1 MMPPEKKVKKI
12 FNFTES
18 HVQINLLY
26 FYCKFY
32 QVKKK
37 MNLFQKKKRKKY
49 LFLKKH
55 KFKKISFFLIKNSIY
70 LFFFK

>member
-37 MNLFQKKKRKKY
+37 KNKFISKKEKKKI
-49 LFLKKH
+49 F
-55 KFKKISFFLIKNSIY
+55 IY
-70 LFFFK
+70 